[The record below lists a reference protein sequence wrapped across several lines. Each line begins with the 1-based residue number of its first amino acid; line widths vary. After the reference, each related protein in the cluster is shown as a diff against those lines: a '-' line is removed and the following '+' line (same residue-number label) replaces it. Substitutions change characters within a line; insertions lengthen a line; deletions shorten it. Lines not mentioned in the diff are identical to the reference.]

1 MSNSSTENKFVNQ
14 QIQYLEFVSSDL
26 ERAKAF
32 YSTSF
37 GWEFMD
43 YGPAYTAF
51 GGKYVDGGFTLGDP
65 INGSILVVIYADD
78 LQATRDQVIRA
89 GGTILKDIFSFP
101 GGKRFQFQD
110 PDGYE
115 LAVWTVE

>member
-1 MSNSSTENKFVNQ
+1 MVVLHLVT
-14 QIQYLEFVSSDL
+14 
-26 ERAKAF
+26 
-32 YSTSF
+32 
-37 GWEFMD
+37 
-43 YGPAYTAF
+43 
-51 GGKYVDGGFTLGDP
+51 P
-65 INGSILVVIYADD
+65 IKGSILVVIYADD